1 MAIDLIKEIL
11 NHSDDEVIAYLAAE
25 LAEIKRVYVKA
36 TKEKS
41 PELLYMAAPNL
52 NEVYAI
58 VNALNRRNEERRL
71 KQSY

>member
-11 NHSDDEVIAYLAAE
+11 NHSDDEVVAYLAAE

-71 KQSY
+71 K

>member
-11 NHSDDEVIAYLAAE
+11 NHSDDEVVAYLAAE

-58 VNALNRRNEERRL
+58 VNALNRRNEERKL
-71 KQSY
+71 K

>member
-11 NHSDDEVIAYLAAE
+11 NHSDDEIVAYLAAE

-36 TKEKS
+36 TKEKT

-58 VNALNRRNEERRL
+58 VNALNRRNEERKL
-71 KQSY
+71 K

>member
-11 NHSDDEVIAYLAAE
+11 EHSDDEIVAYLAAE

-36 TKEKS
+36 TKEKT

-71 KQSY
+71 K

>member
-11 NHSDDEVIAYLAAE
+11 NHSDEEVISYLSSE
-25 LAEIKRVYVKA
+25 LTEIRRVYNRA

-52 NEVYAI
+52 DEVYKI
-58 VNALNRRNEERRL
+58 VLALNRRNEERKL
-71 KQSY
+71 K

>member
-11 NHSDDEVIAYLAAE
+11 NHSDDEVIAYLASE
-25 LAEIKRVYVKA
+25 LTEIRRVYNRA

-58 VNALNRRNEERRL
+58 VNALNRRNEERKL
-71 KQSY
+71 K

>member
-11 NHSDDEVIAYLAAE
+11 NHSDDEIVAYLAAE

-58 VNALNRRNEERRL
+58 VNALNRRNEERKL
-71 KQSY
+71 K

>member
-11 NHSDDEVIAYLAAE
+11 NHSDDEIIAYLAAE
-25 LAEIKRVYVKA
+25 LAEIKRVYVRA
-36 TKEKS
+36 TKEKT

-71 KQSY
+71 K

>member
-1 MAIDLIKEIL
+1 MAIDLIKEVL

-25 LAEIKRVYVKA
+25 LAEIKRVYVRA
-36 TKEKS
+36 TKEKT

-58 VNALNRRNEERRL
+58 VNALNRRNEERKL
-71 KQSY
+71 K

>member
-58 VNALNRRNEERRL
+58 VNALNRRNEERKL
-71 KQSY
+71 K

>member
-11 NHSDDEVIAYLAAE
+11 NHSDEEVIAYLAAE

-36 TKEKS
+36 TKEKT

-58 VNALNRRNEERRL
+58 VNALNRRNEERKL
-71 KQSY
+71 K

>member
-11 NHSDDEVIAYLAAE
+11 NHSDDEIIAYLAAE

-41 PELLYMAAPNL
+41 PELLYMAASNL

-58 VNALNRRNEERRL
+58 VNALNRRNEERKL
-71 KQSY
+71 K

>member
-11 NHSDDEVIAYLAAE
+11 NHSDDEIVAYLAAE
-25 LAEIKRVYVKA
+25 LAEIKRAYVKA
-36 TKEKS
+36 TKEKA

-58 VNALNRRNEERRL
+58 VNALNRRNEERKL
-71 KQSY
+71 K

>member
-11 NHSDDEVIAYLAAE
+11 NHSDDEIVAYLTAE

-36 TKEKS
+36 TKEKA

-52 NEVYAI
+52 DEVYKI
-58 VNALNRRNEERRL
+58 LLALDRRNEERKL
-71 KQSY
+71 K

>member
-1 MAIDLIKEIL
+1 MAIDLLKEIL
-11 NHSDDEVIAYLAAE
+11 NHSDDEIVAYLAAE

-58 VNALNRRNEERRL
+58 VNALNRRNEERKL
-71 KQSY
+71 K

>member
-11 NHSDDEVIAYLAAE
+11 DHSDEEVIAYLANE
-25 LAEIKRVYVKA
+25 LSGIRRVYNRA

-52 NEVYAI
+52 NGVYTI
-58 VNALNRRNEERRL
+58 VNALNRRNEERKL
-71 KQSY
+71 K

>member
-1 MAIDLIKEIL
+1 MTIDLIKEIL
-11 NHSDDEVIAYLAAE
+11 NHSDDEIVAYLAAE

-58 VNALNRRNEERRL
+58 VNALNRRNEERKL
-71 KQSY
+71 K

>member
-71 KQSY
+71 K

>member
-11 NHSDDEVIAYLAAE
+11 NHSDDEIIAYLSAE

-58 VNALNRRNEERRL
+58 VNALNRRNEERKL
-71 KQSY
+71 K

>member
-11 NHSDDEVIAYLAAE
+11 EHSDDEIVAYLAAE

-36 TKEKS
+36 TKEKT
-41 PELLYMAAPNL
+41 PELLYMAEPNL

-71 KQSY
+71 K

>member
-11 NHSDDEVIAYLAAE
+11 SHSDDEVIAYLANE
-25 LAEIKRVYVKA
+25 LSEIRRVYNRA

-52 NEVYAI
+52 DEVYRI
-58 VNALNRRNEERRL
+58 LLALDRRNEERRL
-71 KQSY
+71 K

>member
-11 NHSDDEVIAYLAAE
+11 NHSDDEIVAYLSAE

-36 TKEKS
+36 TKEKT

-71 KQSY
+71 K

>member
-11 NHSDDEVIAYLAAE
+11 NHSDDEVVAYLAAE
-25 LAEIKRVYVKA
+25 LAEIKRVYVRA
-36 TKEKS
+36 TKEKT

-58 VNALNRRNEERRL
+58 VNALNRRNEERKL
-71 KQSY
+71 K

>member
-11 NHSDDEVIAYLAAE
+11 NHSDDEIVAYLAAE

-36 TKEKS
+36 TKEKT

-71 KQSY
+71 K

>member
-25 LAEIKRVYVKA
+25 LAEIKRVYVRA
-36 TKEKS
+36 TKEKT

-71 KQSY
+71 K

>member
-25 LAEIKRVYVKA
+25 LAEIKRVYVRA
-36 TKEKS
+36 TKEKT

-58 VNALNRRNEERRL
+58 VNALNRRNEERKL
-71 KQSY
+71 K

>member
-11 NHSDDEVIAYLAAE
+11 NHSDDEIVAYLSAE

-58 VNALNRRNEERRL
+58 VNALNRRNEERKL
-71 KQSY
+71 K

>member
-11 NHSDDEVIAYLAAE
+11 SHSDDEVIAYLAAD

-58 VNALNRRNEERRL
+58 VNALNRRNEERKL
-71 KQSY
+71 K